1 MHLTPCNRVYVPRF
15 SLQEKQFSSSRGPER
30 CYTNVTSKEERE
42 RKRERDRV
50 EDGTVS

>member
-42 RKRERDRV
+42 RERDRV